1 MMILPPSSP
10 HPLDIK
16 FQHLSIGILTELPHV
31 VFVALNRPGKRNA
44 INALMWKE
52 IGQAFS
58 ELGTLGDGCRC
69 ILLLGIG
76 KAFSAGI
83 DYLDA
88 TFFQRDDVNDVARRG
103 IAFRSQIIEMQQ
115 CFTVVETCPIPV
127 VAAIH
132 GPCIGAGIDL
142 VCCADVRLC
151 SLSTTFSIR
160 EVRLGLAADVGTLQ
174 RFPKIV
180 GHGSCVRELCLTGED
195 FDAQEALRIG
205 FVSRTLQNED
215 DLILDAIALCQR
227 IVVHSPV
234 AVMGTKSSLIYSRDH
249 TVLEGLNHV
258 ASHNTLALMTEDIS
272 ASFGSNARGEDAT
285 FHNLPKFSRL

>member
-16 FQHLSIGILTELPHV
+16 FKHLSIGILTGLPHV

-44 INALMWKE
+44 INSLMWKE

-58 ELGTLGDGCRC
+58 ELGSLGDGCRC
-69 ILLLGIG
+69 ILLLGAG

-83 DYLDA
+83 DILD
-88 TFFQRDDVNDVARRG
+88 TGFFLRDDVNDVARRG

-115 CFTVVETCPIPV
+115 CFTLVETCPIPV

-151 SLSTTFSIR
+151 SSSTTFSIR

-180 GHGSCVRELCLTGED
+180 GYGSCVRELCLTGED
-195 FDAQEALRIG
+195 FDSQEALRIG
-205 FVSRTLQNED
+205 FVSRTLKNED
-215 DLILDAIALCQR
+215 DLILDAIALCKR
-227 IVVHSPV
+227 IVIHSPV
-234 AVMGTKSSLIYSRDH
+234 AVMGTKMSLTFSRDH
-249 TVLEGLNHV
+249 TVMEGLDHI
-258 ASHNTLALMTEDIS
+258 ASHNAMALMTDDMA
-272 ASFGSNARGEDAT
+272 ASFGSVARGEEAT
-285 FHNLPKFSRL
+285 FHDLPKFSRL